1 MVITKKEWDII
12 SKEKKDSIFEL
23 NLDFGLTKIQA
34 YKTLDKLIIGESIA
48 ISLNEKVKENFC
60 YSIEGQT
67 ITPIAYFSEATTK
80 FYKLTPTNDWPT
92 ISISSV
98 PMHKLSSPKK
108 DTEGKIELLK
118 PYGLVLDTCMGP
130 GYSAIMAAN
139 SASKVITFEKDENV
153 LSIAKQ
159 NPLSQALFSKENI
172 EVRIKDVSEAIKE
185 FKDESFDCI
194 THDPPTFKLAPELF
208 GAVFYKELYRV
219 LKPKG
224 KLFHYTPLYKVS
236 QGYDF
241 PSKIKKKL
249 IEAGFKFIDFS
260 KDAGGMLCVKLEP
273 GRATPRREKFL

>member
-1 MVITKKEWDII
+1 MIITRKDWDII
-12 SKEKKDSIFEL
+12 SKQKKDSIFEL
-23 NLDFGLTKIQA
+23 KLDFGLTKIQA
-34 YKTLDKLIIGESIA
+34 HKTSDKLIIGDGIA
-48 ISLNEKVKENFC
+48 ISLDEKVKENFC
-60 YSIEGQT
+60 YCLEGQT
-67 ITPIAYFSEATTK
+67 LTPIAYFSETTNK

-118 PYGLVLDTCMGP
+118 PYGLVLDTCMGL

-139 SASKVITFEKDENV
+139 LAQRVITFEKDENV
-153 LSIAKQ
+153 LLVAKQ

-172 EVRIKDVSEAIKE
+172 EVRLKDISEAIKE
-185 FKDESFDCI
+185 FKDGYFDCI

-208 GAVFYKELYRV
+208 GAAFYKELYRV

-224 KLFHYTPLYKVS
+224 RLFHYTPLYKIS

-249 IEAGFKFIDFS
+249 IETRFRFINFS
-260 KDAGGMLCVKLEP
+260 EAAGGILCVKQEP
-273 GRATPRREKFL
+273 QRGDVPGKRFL